1 MLIFNVVSFVLFL
14 FVEVVRSGVLE
25 LPGSKDYKRG
35 EEKCGRL
42 LFASDVLTKDSIMQY
57 ARTNPA

>member
-1 MLIFNVVSFVLFL
+1 MLIFNVVSFMLFL
-14 FVEVVRSGVLE
+14 FVEVVSGVLE